1 MFYYS
6 QVIESLACK
15 RINMLIQRLTV
26 IGVGLIGGSLARALK
41 RAGACAEIVGCG
53 RNRTNLQSAA
63 SLGIIDTH
71 YDDPIRAV
79 KGSDMVVVAVP
90 LGAMAPLFANLR
102 EALSPQAIITDVGSA
117 KASVVADARQYLGL
131 RFPRFVPG
139 HPIAG
144 SEKTGAAASD
154 ADLFENRRVILT
166 PLPETETE
174 AHTKVSTM
182 WAMTGAEVV
191 EMSVDQHDNILALT
205 SHLPH
210 LLAYSLV
217 NTLANRNIQT
227 DIFRFAAGGFR
238 DITRIASSDPRLWR
252 DICVANRDAILKT
265 IEYFNLELTQL
276 SEAIVQNDHQGI
288 ENVFIRAKKVRDKFC
303 G

>member
-1 MFYYS
+1 
-6 QVIESLACK
+6 
-15 RINMLIQRLTV
+15 MLIQRLTV

-79 KGSDMVVVAVP
+79 KGADMVVVAVP
-90 LGAMAPLFANLR
+90 LGATAPLFANLR
-102 EALSPQAIITDVGSA
+102 EALSPQAVITDVGSA
-117 KASVVADARQYLGL
+117 KASVVADAKQYLGPRL
-131 RFPRFVPG
+131 PRFVPG

-144 SEKTGAAASD
+144 SEKTGAAASG

-166 PLPETETE
+166 PLPETETD

-217 NTLANRNIQT
+217 NTLANRNTQT

-238 DITRIASSDPRLWR
+238 DVTQIGRASCRER
-252 DICVANRDAILKT
+252 V
-265 IEYFNLELTQL
+265 
-276 SEAIVQNDHQGI
+276 
-288 ENVFIRAKKVRDKFC
+288 
-303 G
+303 